1 MGSFCIFLFLFQAS
15 LYKTLAKLAT
25 SPGLAGLPRPKRAL
39 ASMRLAGTRGLS
51 ALTMTSEPW
60 AAGDVGKRTSPTES
74 REILPRTK
82 LLGIQSTQREGVGR
96 GQSPE
101 WWTRIGCEVGGRGS
115 AGEKAGAELQV
126 PLLGPQKAPAIH
138 ASFALRAG

>member
-1 MGSFCIFLFLFQAS
+1 
-15 LYKTLAKLAT
+15 
-25 SPGLAGLPRPKRAL
+25 
-39 ASMRLAGTRGLS
+39 MRLAGTRGLS

-126 PLLGPQKAPAIH
+126 LLLGPQKAPAIH